1 MTVYIF
7 LYFCHNTYHRY
18 ICPVLHNNRL
28 PDSYL
33 ETSFV
38 VGRIGGT
45 YVRADFSRIYRTM
58 FRFYYCRRI
67 NRSYDRPF
75 YYSQICRNYPHSRSY
90 IAVRRHHILGN
101 RTWKPVLSFSLE
113 YPVRHPFLILYG
125 LFSGIFLGGW
135 IMALAEMADIFPIF
149 ARRSRFQRGLSFTI
163 LCIAA
168 GKTVGAL
175 IYYYNGW
182 LP

>member
-1 MTVYIF
+1 MLQQIF
-7 LYFCHNTYHRY
+7 LSIVGFCSG
-18 ICPVLHNNRL
+18 IIIAGG
-28 PDSYL
+28 
-33 ETSFV
+33 V
-38 VGRIGGT
+38 VGLLIGLSIVPRYAGITHTGKHILLYEDITLLGIVCGNLFFLYGWHIPGGT
-45 YVRADFSRIYRTM
+45 FT
-58 FRFYYCRRI
+58 
-67 NRSYDRPF
+67 
-75 YYSQICRNYPHSRSY
+75 
-90 IAVRRHHILGN
+90 L
-101 RTWKPVLSFSLE
+101 L
-113 YPVRHPFLILYG
+113 LYG

>member
-1 MTVYIF
+1 MTTPKDTPQPQGE
-7 LYFCHNTYHRY
+7 LLLRTM
-18 ICPVLHNNRL
+18 PL
-28 PDSYL
+28 PAD
-33 ETSFV
+33 TSFNGDV
-38 VGRIGGT
+38 
-45 YVRADFSRIYRTM
+45 F
-58 FRFYYCRRI
+58 
-67 NRSYDRPF
+67 
-75 YYSQICRNYPHSRSY
+75 
-90 IAVRRHHILGN
+90 
-101 RTWKPVLSFSLE
+101 
-113 YPVRHPFLILYG
+113 
-125 LFSGIFLGGW
+125 GGW